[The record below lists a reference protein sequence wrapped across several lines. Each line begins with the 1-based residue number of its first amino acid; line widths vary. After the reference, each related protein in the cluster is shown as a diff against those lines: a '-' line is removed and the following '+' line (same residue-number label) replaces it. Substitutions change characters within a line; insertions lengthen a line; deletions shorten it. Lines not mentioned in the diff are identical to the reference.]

1 MPECAVEGYLG
12 EICLKKKA
20 GGVKYPDNDFLDV
33 KEFCACIDNDLDL
46 FTQSIDALL
55 QVHSVDE
62 LLVYYRSAIKF
73 FTDAQGCLNSEN
85 MLTFLRG
92 RIEELEKMQEADS

>member
-1 MPECAVEGYLG
+1 MPECSVGGFLE
-12 EICLKKKA
+12 EICLEKKA
-20 GGVKYPDNDFLDV
+20 EGVRFPENDFLDV
-33 KEFCACIDNDLDL
+33 EEFCACIDNDLDL
-46 FTQSIDALL
+46 YTQSIDALL